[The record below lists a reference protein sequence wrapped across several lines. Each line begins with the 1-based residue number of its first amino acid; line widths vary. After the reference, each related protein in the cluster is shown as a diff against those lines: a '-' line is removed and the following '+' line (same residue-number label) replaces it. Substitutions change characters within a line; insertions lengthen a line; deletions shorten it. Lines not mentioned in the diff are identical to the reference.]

1 MAGNTVYVVTGANR
15 GLGLGLTKSL
25 VSRPSTTVIGTVR
38 NDEAAASL
46 KADTDSIT
54 SANGT
59 TLHIVKLDFSTAIPP
74 EKVLEAFNAAVVS
87 DTGSAISHI
96 DVLINNAAVGPPF
109 VPSAELRAEDLRA
122 AFETN
127 TIAPLLVFQGLW
139 ALLRRS
145 PTGRP
150 RLVMMSSS
158 VGCVTD
164 MEPLPGGAYG
174 PSKAALNYLAK
185 SLHTQH
191 AADGLVALALH
202 PGWVRTRAGA
212 FVASEWGF
220 PGEPPVSVDDS
231 VRGMLAVIDAA
242 TRETASGKFLT
253 QTGDVLAW

>member
-1 MAGNTVYVVTGANR
+1 MADNTVYVVTGANR

-25 VSRPSTTVIGTVR
+25 LSRPSTTVIGTVR

-59 TLHIVKLDFSTAIPP
+59 TLHIVKLDFSTAIPT
-74 EKVLEAFNAAVVS
+74 EKILEAFHAAV
-87 DTGSAISHI
+87 GSGLSHI

-109 VPSAELRAEDLRA
+109 VPSVELRAEDLRA

-127 TIAPLLVFQGLW
+127 TIAPLLVFQALW
-139 ALLRRS
+139 PLLRRS

-150 RLVMMSSS
+150 KLVMMSSS
-158 VGCVTD
+158 VGCVTE

-174 PSKAALNYLAK
+174 PSKAALNYLTK

-191 AADGLVALALH
+191 EADGLVALALH

-212 FVASEWGF
+212 FVAREWGF

-231 VRGMLAVIDAA
+231 VRGMLEVIDAA
-242 TRETASGKFLT
+242 TRETTSGKFLT

>member
-1 MAGNTVYVVTGANR
+1 MADNTVYVVTGANR

-25 VSRPSTTVIGTVR
+25 LSRPSTTVIGTVR

-59 TLHIVKLDFSTAIPP
+59 TLHIVKLDFSTAIPT
-74 EKVLEAFNAAVVS
+74 EKILEAFHAAV
-87 DTGSAISHI
+87 GSGLSHI

-109 VPSAELRAEDLRA
+109 VPSVELRAEDLRA

-127 TIAPLLVFQGLW
+127 TIAPLLVFQALW
-139 ALLRRS
+139 PLLRRS

-150 RLVMMSSS
+150 KLVMMSSS
-158 VGCVTD
+158 VGCVTE

-174 PSKAALNYLAK
+174 PSKAALNYLTK

-191 AADGLVALALH
+191 EADGLVALALH
-202 PGWVRTRAGA
+202 PGWVRTRAGESIA
-212 FVASEWGF
+212 RQWGF
-220 PGEPPVSVDDS
+220 PGEPPDSIDDS
-231 VRGMLAVIDAA
+231 VAGMLRVIDAA
-242 TRETASGKFLT
+242 TRDTVSGKLVT
-253 QTGDVLAW
+253 QTGDILPW

>member
-1 MAGNTVYVVTGANR
+1 MADNTVYVVTGANR

-25 VSRPSTTVIGTVR
+25 LSRPSTTVVGTVR

-46 KADTDSIT
+46 KADTDSVT

-59 TLHIVKLDFSTAIPP
+59 TLHIVKLDFSTAIPT
-74 EKVLEAFNAAVVS
+74 EKILEAFHAAV
-87 DTGSAISHI
+87 GSGLSHI

-109 VPSAELRAEDLRA
+109 VPSVELRAEDLRA

-127 TIAPLLVFQGLW
+127 TIAPLLVFQALW
-139 ALLRRS
+139 PLLRRS

-150 RLVMMSSS
+150 KLVMMSSS
-158 VGCVTD
+158 VGCVTE

-174 PSKAALNYLAK
+174 PSKAALNYLTK

-191 AADGLVALALH
+191 EADGLVALALH

-212 FVASEWGF
+212 FVAREWGF

-231 VRGMLAVIDAA
+231 VRGMLDVIDAA

>member
-1 MAGNTVYVVTGANR
+1 MADNTVYVVTGANR

-25 VSRPSTTVIGTVR
+25 LSRPSTTVIGTVR

-59 TLHIVKLDFSTAIPP
+59 TLHIVKLDFSTAIPT
-74 EKVLEAFNAAVVS
+74 EKILEAFHAAV
-87 DTGSAISHI
+87 GSGLSHI

-109 VPSAELRAEDLRA
+109 VPSVELRAEDLRA

-127 TIAPLLVFQGLW
+127 TIAPLLVFQALW
-139 ALLRRS
+139 PLLRRS

-150 RLVMMSSS
+150 KLVMMSSS
-158 VGCVTD
+158 VGCVTE

-174 PSKAALNYLAK
+174 PSKAALNYLTK

-191 AADGLVALALH
+191 EADGLVALALH

-212 FVASEWGF
+212 FVAREWGF

-231 VRGMLAVIDAA
+231 VRGMLDVIDAA

>member
-1 MAGNTVYVVTGANR
+1 MADNTVYVVTGANR

-25 VSRPSTTVIGTVR
+25 LSRPSTTVVGTVR

-46 KADTDSIT
+46 KADTDSVI

-59 TLHIVKLDFSTAIPP
+59 TLHIVKLDFSTAIPT
-74 EKVLEAFNAAVVS
+74 EKILEAFHAAV
-87 DTGSAISHI
+87 GSGLSHI

-109 VPSAELRAEDLRA
+109 VPSVELRAEDLRA

-127 TIAPLLVFQGLW
+127 TIAPLLVFQALW
-139 ALLRRS
+139 PLLRRS

-150 RLVMMSSS
+150 KLVMMSSS
-158 VGCVTD
+158 VGCVTE

-174 PSKAALNYLAK
+174 PSKAALNYLTK

-191 AADGLVALALH
+191 EADGLVALALH

-212 FVASEWGF
+212 LVAREWGF

-231 VRGMLAVIDAA
+231 VRGMLDVIDAA

>member
-1 MAGNTVYVVTGANR
+1 MADNTVYVVTGANR

-25 VSRPSTTVIGTVR
+25 LSRPSTTVIGTVR

-59 TLHIVKLDFSTAIPP
+59 TLHIVKLDFSTAIPT
-74 EKVLEAFNAAVVS
+74 EKILEAFHAAV
-87 DTGSAISHI
+87 GSGLSHI

-109 VPSAELRAEDLRA
+109 VPSVELRAEDLRA

-127 TIAPLLVFQGLW
+127 TIAPLLVFQALW
-139 ALLRRS
+139 PLLRRS

-150 RLVMMSSS
+150 KLVMMSSS
-158 VGCVTD
+158 VGCVTE

-174 PSKAALNYLAK
+174 PSKAALNYLTK

-191 AADGLVALALH
+191 EADGLVALALH

-212 FVASEWGF
+212 FVAREWGF

-231 VRGMLAVIDAA
+231 VCGMLEVIDAA

>member
-1 MAGNTVYVVTGANR
+1 MADNTVYVVTGANR

-25 VSRPSTTVIGTVR
+25 LSRPSTTVIGTVR

-59 TLHIVKLDFSTAIPP
+59 TLHIVKLDFSTAIPT
-74 EKVLEAFNAAVVS
+74 EKILEAFPAAV
-87 DTGSAISHI
+87 GSGLSHI

-109 VPSAELRAEDLRA
+109 VPSVELRAEDLRA

-127 TIAPLLVFQGLW
+127 TIAPLLVFQALW
-139 ALLRRS
+139 PLLRRS

-150 RLVMMSSS
+150 KLVMMSSS
-158 VGCVTD
+158 VGCVTE

-174 PSKAALNYLAK
+174 PSKAALNYLTK

-191 AADGLVALALH
+191 EADGLVALALH

-212 FVASEWGF
+212 FVAREWGF

-231 VRGMLAVIDAA
+231 VRGMLDVIDAA

-253 QTGDVLAW
+253 QTCDVLAW

>member
-1 MAGNTVYVVTGANR
+1 MADNTVYVVTGANR

-25 VSRPSTTVIGTVR
+25 LSRPSTTVVGTVR

-59 TLHIVKLDFSTAIPP
+59 TLHIVKLDFSTAIPT
-74 EKVLEAFNAAVVS
+74 EKILEAFHAAV
-87 DTGSAISHI
+87 GSGLSHI

-109 VPSAELRAEDLRA
+109 VPSVELRAEDLRA

-127 TIAPLLVFQGLW
+127 TIAPLLVFQALW
-139 ALLRRS
+139 PLLRRS

-150 RLVMMSSS
+150 KLVMMSSS
-158 VGCVTD
+158 VGCVTE

-174 PSKAALNYLAK
+174 PSKAALNYLTK

-191 AADGLVALALH
+191 EADGLVALALH

-212 FVASEWGF
+212 FVAREWGF

-231 VRGMLAVIDAA
+231 VRGMLDVIDAA